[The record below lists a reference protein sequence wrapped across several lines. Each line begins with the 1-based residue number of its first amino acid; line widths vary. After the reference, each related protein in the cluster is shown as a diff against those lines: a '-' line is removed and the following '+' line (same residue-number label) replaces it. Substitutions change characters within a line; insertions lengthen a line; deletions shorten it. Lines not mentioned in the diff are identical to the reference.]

1 MYVPASQPYEY
12 PLPQRIP
19 GPRFVPESGS
29 PDLATTTTGHLAPP
43 RRKRASKPK
52 GSSGQDARPAKYV
65 PASLVYLLGS
75 VSLDRP
81 APILIRRIKCDES
94 KPSCLRCTSTGRKC
108 DGYEFPK
115 KTQTEPQQG
124 RSSLS
129 PPTKRPTV
137 SYTGLILPASLSQP
151 FEGTLQE
158 KRIFHRFQVRSIP
171 SFIGGSEANFWTK
184 VVLKAG
190 QQELVVRN
198 AIIALGAL
206 HEDYQIRS
214 GKYDAQL
221 IEDQS
226 YRDVTL
232 LYGKALRQLNQRL
245 NEPTKENA
253 KIAII
258 CSILFACY
266 EVLRRNNMAAV
277 VHYQQ
282 GMRQLMRQM
291 TLPPAASPTDG
302 TLTTYPNQ
310 QSSVT
315 VRFREIP
322 EDELD
327 DMMRVFARYDI
338 QACTF
343 SKDIAE
349 PLGTD
354 ATTPRSLPADLTI
367 SQVRTHLDNLLIC
380 VYQLI
385 KSDLRMYRY
394 WDVTAVPTQWQHR
407 RTDAIK
413 TFQDWLTALEG
424 FFAKPD
430 APLRLAPSEEKSL
443 LGLRLQI
450 RIAIIMLQMSI
461 DHKPETSYD
470 AFKPDF
476 DDMVTRVERLF
487 ASLALVDA
495 KPLDV
500 ESVDFTMELG
510 LIHPLFFIATKC
522 RDWNIRRRAVA
533 LLRKAGKEGVWEG
546 PIMAVLAQ
554 KVMRLEE
561 QGIARGTMVP
571 ERNRFH
577 DIKKNVDYD
586 NRLVLFEM
594 SKPLDGTY
602 DNWHYH
608 KDRVAF

>member
-1 MYVPASQPYEY
+1 MS
-12 PLPQRIP
+12 R
-19 GPRFVPESGS
+19 
-29 PDLATTTTGHLAPP
+29 
-43 RRKRASKPK
+43 
-52 GSSGQDARPAKYV
+52 
-65 PASLVYLLGS
+65 
-75 VSLDRP
+75 
-81 APILIRRIKCDES
+81 
-94 KPSCLRCTSTGRKC
+94 
-108 DGYEFPK
+108 
-115 KTQTEPQQG
+115 
-124 RSSLS
+124 S
-129 PPTKRPTV
+129 PPTKRPTI
-137 SYTGLILPASLSQP
+137 SYTGLILPTSLSQP
-151 FEGTLQE
+151 FDGTLQE
-158 KRIFHRFQVRSIP
+158 KRLFHRFQVRTVP
-171 SFIGGSEANFWTK
+171 SFTGGSEANFWTK

-190 QQELVVRN
+190 QQEPLVRN

-221 IEDQS
+221 NEDRAYQ
-226 YRDVTL
+226 DVTL

-245 NEPTKENA
+245 NEPSKENA

-258 CSILFACY
+258 CSILFACF

-282 GMRQLMRQM
+282 GMRELMRQM
-291 TLPPAASPTDG
+291 SLPIADRSENG

-343 SKDIAE
+343 SKDVAE

-354 ATTPRSLPADLTI
+354 VSTPRSVPVDLTVA
-367 SQVRTHLDNLLIC
+367 QVRTHLDNLLIC
-380 VYQLI
+380 VYQLV

-394 WDVTAVPTQWQHR
+394 WNIAAVPAQWQR
-407 RTDAIK
+407 RRSDAIA
-413 TFQDWLTALEG
+413 TFEDWLAAVES
-424 FFAKPD
+424 FFAKTDVTLNPY
-430 APLRLAPSEEKSL
+430 EEKSL

-450 RIAIIMLQMSI
+450 RIAIIMLKMSI
-461 DHKPETSYD
+461 DHKPETCYD
-470 AFKPDF
+470 AFKSDF
-476 DDMVTRVERLF
+476 DDMVTRVEKLF
-487 ASLALVDA
+487 GSLALVDA
-495 KPLDV
+495 KPLDI
-500 ESVDFTMELG
+500 ETVDFSMELG
-510 LIHPLFFIATKC
+510 LIHPLFFIAAKC
-522 RDWNIRRRAVA
+522 RDWNVRRRAVA

-554 KVMRLEE
+554 KIMRLEE
-561 QGIARGTMVP
+561 QGIARGTTVP

-577 DIKKNVDYD
+577 EIKKNVDYD

-608 KDRVAF
+608 KDILTF

>member
-1 MYVPASQPYEY
+1 M
-12 PLPQRIP
+12 L
-19 GPRFVPESGS
+19 
-29 PDLATTTTGHLAPP
+29 
-43 RRKRASKPK
+43 
-52 GSSGQDARPAKYV
+52 
-65 PASLVYLLGS
+65 YLQCSRERLG
-75 VSLDRP
+75 
-81 APILIRRIKCDES
+81 
-94 KPSCLRCTSTGRKC
+94 LRCTSTGRKC

-115 KTQTEPQQG
+115 KSSTEPQD
-124 RSSLS
+124 RESPLTLS

-137 SYTGLILPASLSQP
+137 SFTGLILPTSLTQP

-158 KRIFHRFQVRSIP
+158 KRLFHRFQVRTVP
-171 SFIGGSEANFWTK
+171 SFNGGSEENFWTK

-190 QQELVVRN
+190 QQEPVVRN

-214 GKYDAQL
+214 GKYDTQL
-221 IEDQS
+221 IEDKS
-226 YRDVTL
+226 YQDVTL

-258 CSILFACY
+258 CSILFACF

-291 TLPPAASPTDG
+291 SLPTDPRSPITDTSNTITSTTQTRSPSSTSSPG
-302 TLTTYPNQ
+302 NTL
-310 QSSVT
+310 T

-349 PLGTD
+349 PLK
-354 ATTPRSLPADLTI
+354 TPDPVIARSVPVDLTL
-367 SQVRTHLDNLLIC
+367 SQIRTHLDNLLIC

-394 WDVTAVPTQWQHR
+394 WNVASVPPQWQR
-407 RTDAIK
+407 RRAEAIER
-413 TFQDWLTALEG
+413 FEEWNAALEL
-424 FFAKPD
+424 FFEEPGRLTNGVSNGVTKGK
-430 APLRLAPSEEKSL
+430 APMTPYEEKTL

-450 RIAIIMLQMSI
+450 RVAIIMLKMSI
-461 DHKPETSYD
+461 DHKPETCYD
-470 AFKPDF
+470 TFRGEF
-476 DDMVTRVERLF
+476 DDMITRVEKLF
-487 ASLALVDA
+487 GSLALVDA
-495 KPLDV
+495 RPLDV
-500 ESVDFTMELG
+500 ETVDFSMELG
-510 LIHPLFFIATKC
+510 LIHPLFFMAAKC
-522 RDWNIRRRAVA
+522 RDWNLRRRAVA

-546 PIMAVLAQ
+546 PIMAVLAT
-554 KVMRLEE
+554 KIMRLEE
-561 QGIARGTMVP
+561 QGIARGTTVP

-577 DIKKNVDYD
+577 EVKKIVDYD
-586 NRLVLFEM
+586 GRCIMFELT
-594 SKPLDGTY
+594 KPLDQEY
-602 DNWHYH
+602 VSWHVH
-608 KDRVAF
+608 RDVVAF